1 MTELSFS
8 LGLTAEIG
16 QVTLSQSS
24 FAGWDLGL
32 HALGCTK
39 SQREGGRLSSIL
51 AVDFGKLLSVETF
64 SLLQRF

>member
-1 MTELSFS
+1 MLRIGVTELSFS

-16 QVTLSQSS
+16 QVTLSHSS

-51 AVDFGKLLSVETF
+51 AVDLGNSF
-64 SLLQRF
+64 